1 MTIPTFH
8 INAFLYLP
16 KLRMYGGI
24 LLCVCLFTA
33 CYPFRK
39 LQKEEISP
47 VVTVLSP
54 EEQRKYEYFFLE
66 AVRLKAKGDHDAAFD
81 LLGYC
86 LSMDPHASSALY
98 EIAQLY
104 FLLQQDSLGQMSL
117 EKAVT
122 YAPDNYWYS
131 QALVNVYHQKDKR
144 AEAIALLESMTQ
156 RFPTHYELLFGLTD
170 LYNQF
175 NNYDLAI
182 NTLNRLEE
190 KIGKDEELSMEK
202 FRIYLQIH
210 DDKRAFKEIESLTEE
225 YPSDMRY
232 LTILGD
238 VYQQNGKKEEAFNTY
253 QKVLSI
259 EPDNYSALYSL
270 VNFYEQTGQKEQHKT
285 LVDSLLLN
293 SKVPED
299 LKADMIR
306 QFVIKTTDKQ
316 DTTKLIAL
324 FDYIIKQN
332 IDDVQIPTLYAQYLL
347 SVGMEDRAATVLK
360 TILQLDPNDTKTRT
374 ALLGYAIR
382 KEDREEIIEL
392 CESGIEVSPQIT
404 EYYYYLGVAHVQK
417 GQLDE
422 ALEIYKKA
430 LATINK
436 KARPELT
443 SDLYAMM
450 GDLYFQKQQTAN
462 AYLSYDSALVC
473 NPSNI
478 GALNN
483 YAYYL
488 SVEHGNLDKAEEMS
502 YETIK
507 KEPQNFTYLDTY
519 AWILFEKKNYTEA
532 RTYIDDA
539 MKNGGEENDVIVEH
553 CGDIYYMNDD
563 KESALKYWLKA
574 QELGGGESK
583 TLEEKIKQKKY
594 IAE

>member
-8 INAFLYLP
+8 INAFLYLS
-16 KLRMYGGI
+16 KLRLYGGI
-24 LLCVCLFTA
+24 LLCVYLFTA

-39 LQKEEISP
+39 LQKEGIFP
-47 VVTVLSP
+47 VVTTLSL

-66 AVRLKAKGDHDAAFD
+66 AIRLKAKGDHDAAFE

-86 LSMDPHASSALY
+86 LSIDPYASSALY

-122 YAPDNYWYS
+122 YAPGNYWYN
-131 QALVNVYHQKDKR
+131 QALVGVYHQKDKR

-156 RFPTHYELLFGLTD
+156 RFPTNYELLFGLTD

-175 NNYDLAI
+175 NNYDMAI

-190 KIGKDEELSMEK
+190 KTGKNEDLSMEK
-202 FRIYLQIH
+202 FHIYLQIH
-210 DDKRAFKEIESLTEE
+210 DDKKAFKEIESLTEE
-225 YPSDMRY
+225 YPLDMRY

-238 VYQQNGKKEEAFNTY
+238 IYLQNGKKEEAFDTY

-259 EPDNYSALYSL
+259 EPDNYLALFSL
-270 VNFYEQTGQKEQHKT
+270 VNFYEQTGQKEQHIA

-293 SKVPED
+293 KKVPEGI
-299 LKADMIR
+299 KADIIR
-306 QFVIKTTDKQ
+306 QFVIKTTEKQ
-316 DTTKLIAL
+316 DTTKLISL
-324 FDYIIKQN
+324 FDQIMEQN
-332 IDDVQIPTLYAQYLL
+332 IDDVQIPTLYVQYLL
-347 SVGMEDRAATVLK
+347 SVGMEDKAVTVLK

-374 ALLGYAIR
+374 ALLGHAIR
-382 KEDREEIIEL
+382 KENREEVIKL
-392 CESGIEVSPQIT
+392 CESGIEVSPQII
-404 EYYYYLGVAHVQK
+404 EYHYYLGVTLYQK
-417 GQLDE
+417 GQLEE

-430 LATINK
+430 LVNISK
-436 KARPELT
+436 EARPDII

-450 GDLYFQKQQTAN
+450 GDMYFQKKQTSN
-462 AYLSYDSALVC
+462 AYLSYDSALVY

-488 SVEHGNLDKAEEMS
+488 SVEHSDLDKAEEMS
-502 YETIK
+502 YKTIK

-519 AWILFEKKNYTEA
+519 AWILFEKENYAEA
-532 RTYIDDA
+532 RIYIDDA
-539 MKNGGEENDVIVEH
+539 MKSGGENNGVIVEH

-563 KESALKYWLKA
+563 KESALKCWLKA
-574 QELGGGESK
+574 QELGGSESK
-583 TLEEKIKQKKY
+583 TLEKKIKQKKY
-594 IAE
+594 ISE